1 MTFQHSQN
9 NLSHRNEKQAG
20 VTLMLAILILSALTA
35 VAFSLATIV
44 FIEIKSSGDALR
56 TEPAMY
62 ATIGVTEEALF
73 QYKRFID
80 PDVYGFDVVQ
90 CTSDSKEA
98 HLCDLN
104 NVTLTMPGDQPIT
117 YDESPRI
124 EVIPKGTTKALPM
137 YSANNFDKQYE
148 SVTVEMLPIGSGVD
162 LQVSFT
168 KTDTFGT
175 VTNIP
180 ATPVTI
186 SEGGSPFEYTAFSGS
201 GQYDLVLDNSQNA
214 KADVSVSI
222 TTTRVRS
229 AQPDGLP
236 FLGEQVLR
244 IEADHLG
251 LTRTYQVRIPIP

>member
-1 MTFQHSQN
+1 MHNTEN
-9 NLSHRNEKQAG
+9 QAG

-35 VAFSLATIV
+35 IAFSLATIV

-80 PDVYGFDVVQ
+80 PDVYGFNVVQ
-90 CTSDSKEA
+90 CSSDSKEA

-104 NVTLTMPGDQPIT
+104 NVNLTMPGDQPIM

-148 SVTVEMLPIGSGVD
+148 SVIVEMLPIGSGVD

-180 ATPVTI
+180 DTPVTI
-186 SEGGSPFEYTAFSGS
+186 SEGGTPFEYTAFSGA
-201 GQYDLVLDNSQNA
+201 GQYDLVLDNSKNE
-214 KADVSVSI
+214 KNDVSVSI

-229 AQPDGLP
+229 AQPAGLP

-244 IEADHLG
+244 IVADHLG